1 MRKKFAFITRFTS
14 THVSDH
20 FPSFP
25 VYHCNYFYIII
36 VLIVFFVPYVP
47 CEQVVTPEVSIY
59 DETPDAH
66 TGRVVYL
73 ENKTVLING
82 LVGEKVIIQCNVFN
96 MPRGARIFWRRDS
109 LSGDE
114 VSEVINDGLMSRDM
128 SRWEIGQG
136 KQQDSVR
143 LEIMSLDKSYEGKYT
158 CECQYTGSVEPARV
172 HRILR
177 VFAKPNIVRHMSS
190 YDTDADSGDP
200 VSLHCNADG
209 IPPPFIYWRRTAGA
223 SSIIRNFGTVKSGNV
238 IKFDQVEADDAG
250 EYMCYAENSM
260 GRALWRVRL
269 QVRHAPIVRI
279 FPVEPFQKSGCNL
292 RLICLIDANPPVEK
306 HACQWI
312 SNRTGTITSGSV
324 GTRLTYLNAGLIRD
338 LVLDL
343 TPIKTLDFGDLY
355 TCTASNSLGTVSA
368 TTMITES
375 FTEVPLINGRYAC
388 NHAVNW
394 IHINAY
400 LFISIQCFNLLF
412 INGLF

>member
-1 MRKKFAFITRFTS
+1 MHM
-14 THVSDH
+14 THAHTDILKEFS
-20 FPSFP
+20 SFP
-25 VYHCNYFYIII
+25 VSIWLYPYKILL
-36 VLIVFFVPYVP
+36 LILFTASYAY

-82 LVGEKVIIQCNVFN
+82 LVGEKVVIQCNVFN

-128 SRWEIGQG
+128 SRWKVGQG

-143 LEIMSLDKSYEGKYT
+143 LEIMSLDKTYEGKYT

-200 VSLHCNADG
+200 VTLQCNADG
-209 IPPPFIYWRRTAGA
+209 IPPPVIYWRRTAGE
-223 SSIIRNFGTVKSGNV
+223 SSIIRNFGAVKSGNT

-260 GRALWRVRL
+260 GQALWRVRL

-279 FPVEPFQKSGCNL
+279 FPFAPSQKSGCNL
-292 RLICLIDANPPVEK
+292 RLMCVINANPPVSQ
-306 HACQWI
+306 HACRWS
-312 SNRTGTITSGSV
+312 SNRTGTVTSTSV
-324 GTRLTYLNAGLIRD
+324 GTKLTYLNAGLIRD

-343 TPIKTLDFGDLY
+343 EPITRLNFGDLY
-355 TCTASNSLGTVSA
+355 TCTATNTLGTTSA
-368 TTMITES
+368 TTGISES
-375 FTEVPLINGRYAC
+375 TTEVLLINGRNAC
-388 NHAVNW
+388 NQAVSW
-394 IHINAY
+394 IHMNFH
-400 LFISIQCFNLLF
+400 LLLGMQCMNILVM
-412 INGLF
+412 IIVH

>member
-1 MRKKFAFITRFTS
+1 MHM
-14 THVSDH
+14 THAHTDILKEFS
-20 FPSFP
+20 SFP
-25 VYHCNYFYIII
+25 VSIWLYPYKILL
-36 VLIVFFVPYVP
+36 LILFTASYAY

-82 LVGEKVIIQCNVFN
+82 LVGEKVVIQCNVFN

-128 SRWEIGQG
+128 SRWKVGQG

-143 LEIMSLDKSYEGKYT
+143 LEIMSLDKTYEGKYT

-177 VFAKPNIVRHMSS
+177 VF
-190 YDTDADSGDP
+190 DADSGDP
-200 VSLHCNADG
+200 VTLQCNADG
-209 IPPPFIYWRRTAGA
+209 IPPPVIYWRRTAGE
-223 SSIIRNFGTVKSGNV
+223 SSIIRNFGAVKSGNT

-260 GRALWRVRL
+260 GQALWRVRL

-279 FPVEPFQKSGCNL
+279 FPFAPSQKSGCNL
-292 RLICLIDANPPVEK
+292 RLMCVINANPPVSQ
-306 HACQWI
+306 HACRWS
-312 SNRTGTITSGSV
+312 SNRTGTVTSTSV
-324 GTRLTYLNAGLIRD
+324 GTKLTYLNAGLIRD

-343 TPIKTLDFGDLY
+343 EPITRLNFGDLY
-355 TCTASNSLGTVSA
+355 TCTATNTLGTTSA
-368 TTMITES
+368 TTGISES
-375 FTEVPLINGRYAC
+375 TTEVLLINGRNAC
-388 NHAVNW
+388 NQAVSW
-394 IHINAY
+394 IHMNFH
-400 LFISIQCFNLLF
+400 LLLGMQCMNILVM
-412 INGLF
+412 IIVH

>member
-1 MRKKFAFITRFTS
+1 MNSKC
-14 THVSDH
+14 VSESGRDDLMC
-20 FPSFP
+20 FP
-25 VYHCNYFYIII
+25 VLYDTYFLRFI
-36 VLIVFFVPYVP
+36 LITVFILSNVH

-82 LVGEKVIIQCNVFN
+82 LVGEKVVIQCNVFN

-128 SRWEIGQG
+128 SRWEVGQG
-136 KQQDSVR
+136 KQQDSLR

-158 CECQYTGSVEPARV
+158 CECQYTGSVESARV

-190 YDTDADSGDP
+190 YDTDADAGDS
-200 VSLHCNADG
+200 VELQCNADG

-223 SSIIRNFGTVKSGNV
+223 SSIIRNFGSVKSGNV

-260 GRALWRVRL
+260 GKATWRVRL

-279 FPVEPFQKSGCNL
+279 FPFVPSQKSGCNL
-292 RLICLIDANPPVEK
+292 RLICLIDANPPVSQ
-306 HACQWI
+306 HACRWS
-312 SNRTGTITSGSV
+312 SNRTGTVTSSSV
-324 GTRLTYLNAGLIRD
+324 GTKLTYLNAGLIRD
-338 LVLDL
+338 LIMDL
-343 TPIKTLDFGDLY
+343 EPVSTLNFGDLY
-355 TCTASNSLGTVSA
+355 TCTASNTLGTTSA
-368 TTMITES
+368 TTVITES
-375 FTEVPLINGRYAC
+375 PTEVLLINGRNAC
-388 NHAVNW
+388 NQAVNW
-394 IHINAY
+394 RRRINFRLLFSVQCFH
-400 LFISIQCFNLLF
+400 LFIIIITSML
-412 INGLF
+412 

>member
-1 MRKKFAFITRFTS
+1 MKTELQINTRLTS
-14 THVSDH
+14 IHRLCNS
-20 FPSFP
+20 PRFP
-25 VYHCNYFYIII
+25 VYVFSYLLKIII
-36 VLIVFFVPYVP
+36 MLVIFMPNVP
-47 CEQVVTPEVSIY
+47 CEQVITPEVSIY

-66 TGRVVYL
+66 TGRVIYL

-82 LVGEKVIIQCNVFN
+82 LVGEKIVIQCNVFN

-128 SRWEIGQG
+128 SRWEVGQG

-190 YDTDADSGDP
+190 YNTDADFGDP
-200 VSLHCNADG
+200 VTLQCNADG

-223 SSIIRNFGTVKSGNV
+223 SSIIRNFGTVKSGNI

-279 FPVEPFQKSGCNL
+279 YPVAPLQKSGCNL
-292 RLICLIDANPPVEK
+292 RLMCVIDANPPVEQ
-306 HACQWI
+306 HACQWT

-324 GTRLTYLNAGLIRD
+324 RTRLTYLNAGLIRD

-343 TPIKTLDFGDLY
+343 EPISRLDFGDLY
-355 TCTASNSLGTVSA
+355 TCTASNSLGT
-368 TTMITES
+368 TTAITMVTES
-375 FTEVPLINGRYAC
+375 STEVLLINGRHAC
-388 NHAVNW
+388 NNAVNW
-394 IHINAY
+394 IHMNI
-400 LFISIQCFNLLF
+400 LLLISSQCFNIVF
-412 INGLF
+412 F